1 MPATFR
7 FLEFFPS
14 KLVYFWT
21 KSRKKRYGCFFHSI
35 CATDLNFG
43 TKNIER
49 TKLSTLKTLI
59 FANFWGPEVVGS
71 SSYQKNIGAKFTHL
85 YIPSLCKEF
94 IVMRHNLGHSIMYV
108 VWLYYVCKIAW
119 PQCLSTMKHILNDYF
134 RFFCNC
140 FLNLHPRTGETP
152 NTK

>member
-1 MPATFR
+1 MQLLGFWNFFIFFR
-7 FLEFFPS
+7 FFPS

-71 SSYQKNIGAKFTHL
+71 SSCQKNIGAKFTHL

-94 IVMRHNLGHSIMYV
+94 FVMRHNLGHPSIQV
-108 VWLYYVCKIAW
+108 LKTSLVFTKNI
-119 PQCLSTMKHILNDYF
+119 ILAQWY
-134 RFFCNC
+134 
-140 FLNLHPRTGETP
+140 NLLTGWVR
-152 NTK
+152 

>member
-1 MPATFR
+1 MTATFR
-7 FLEFFPS
+7 FSEFFRFFQFFPP

-35 CATDLNFG
+35 LTTDFNFCP
-43 TKNIER
+43 KNIER
-49 TKLSTLKTLI
+49 TKLSNLKTLI

-94 IVMRHNLGHSIMYV
+94 FVMRHNLGHPNRH
-108 VWLYYVCKIAW
+108 L
-119 PQCLSTMKHILNDYF
+119 
-134 RFFCNC
+134 C
-140 FLNLHPRTGETP
+140 FGLWFKSVGNWKSEDTGQKSCPEGH
-152 NTK
+152 